1 MLITTPC
8 AVTGIRRPLSLSLT
22 KLPIIAVVGPQQ
34 AGKST
39 ILKQLGFQAQIY
51 HYSGSTKVF
60 DAFPLG
66 TSGAFI
72 VDCFGRNEALERDHA
87 EVCVS
92 EWVGRVCVCVRA

>member
-1 MLITTPC
+1 M
-8 AVTGIRRPLSLSLT
+8 
-22 KLPIIAVVGPQQ
+22 VGPQQ